1 MECGGLTIKMNSTSF
16 IRARKHTMKI
26 AFALIVLGV
35 LVTAC
40 GSSANDGLAVDGP
53 APSFTL
59 QSSSGE
65 EISLSEYQ
73 GKQPVLL
80 YFHMAMG

>member
-1 MECGGLTIKMNSTSF
+1 MNSTKIALS
-16 IRARKHTMKI
+16 RKQILRI

-40 GSSANDGLAVDGP
+40 GSSAVDGVAVDSP
-53 APSFTL
+53 APSFIL
-59 QSSSGE
+59 QSSNGDD
-65 EISLSEYQ
+65 ISLSDYQ